1 MTPPGHPKGDRD
13 LARKTIFMSDKLK
26 QLFVLRNRLTAIS
39 AQTDLMNELYDLIK
53 GDDEISEYLMQW
65 IRTKNSFL
73 IVERQNIQAQLVA
86 YDAQNPTE

>member
-1 MTPPGHPKGDRD
+1 
-13 LARKTIFMSDKLK
+13 
-26 QLFVLRNRLTAIS
+26 
-39 AQTDLMNELYDLIK
+39 MNELYDLIK